1 MAFSGANIT
10 YGLYRDVARA
20 LAWGSTIGTNTTSGT
35 GTGLT
40 QTQTVYGRV
49 PTQTTPKPGAYS
61 DSVVVTVGY

>member
-1 MAFSGANIT
+1 MTFSGANVT
-10 YGLYRDVARA
+10 YGLYRDAARS
-20 LAWGSTIGTNTTSGT
+20 LAWGSTIGTNTASGT

-40 QTQTVYGRV
+40 QTQTVFGRM